1 MPASYDPRGLFA
13 ELEVLALTSP
23 GLARALLNT
32 LGADWEPLCAPE
44 LFGGAVLARQA
55 ADIAAGAAV
64 YREADHA

>member
-13 ELEVLALTSP
+13 EIEVLALTSP
-23 GLARALLNT
+23 DLARRLLDT
-32 LGADWEPLCAPE
+32 LGSHWEPLCDPG

-64 YREADHA
+64 YPGADDV